1 MMTFE
6 ETSIE
11 QDTTKRSGLAT
22 VALICSLIICC
33 PITTVV
39 GPILGLI
46 AFFSIKNNPQ
56 IKGKG
61 FAISAVIVGLF
72 STVIWVIVLAFS
84 YNWTMNF
91 LDQVGETTT
100 ELISAGYDNNYSD
113 FRSHLTRNS
122 VGVSDDEINE
132 FIKELKSRYGNFDSA
147 VFIFDRQV
155 EKLQPI
161 QNESPFPLRL
171 VFETTDVTAEC
182 MYEILPKSGLEVSL
196 HIDCIVIRDDKNG
209 DIAFPKGSYCDTS
222 QSEQNKKED
231 EVVSEPTS

>member
-33 PITTVV
+33 PI
-39 GPILGLI
+39 
-46 AFFSIKNNPQ
+46 
-56 IKGKG
+56 
-61 FAISAVIVGLF
+61 
-72 STVIWVIVLAFS
+72 
-84 YNWTMNF
+84 
-91 LDQVGETTT
+91 
-100 ELISAGYDNNYSD
+100 
-113 FRSHLTRNS
+113 
-122 VGVSDDEINE
+122 
-132 FIKELKSRYGNFDSA
+132 
-147 VFIFDRQV
+147 
-155 EKLQPI
+155 
-161 QNESPFPLRL
+161 